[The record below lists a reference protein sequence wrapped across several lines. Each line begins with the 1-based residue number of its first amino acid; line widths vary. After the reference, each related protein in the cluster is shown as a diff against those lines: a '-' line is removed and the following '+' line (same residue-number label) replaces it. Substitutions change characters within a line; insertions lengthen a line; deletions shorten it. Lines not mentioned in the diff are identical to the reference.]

1 MIFTNTQNMASE
13 LSAAALHR
21 DKQLGLSPFEAA
33 FEELGELAVAL
44 SHYKRQRCGKE
55 AVLDEVADVYLNLV
69 KIQVTVGI
77 SDTDLNFRIAA
88 KVERT
93 LQAIRRQL
101 EEEPPQPEWGVEL
114 VKTIQRAELAE
125 EERDRWAAR
134 VKLLEAKLD
143 TIRAEAG

>member
-1 MIFTNTQNMASE
+1 MIFVNTQNLASE
-13 LSAAALHR
+13 LAATALHR

-44 SHYKRQRCGKE
+44 SHYKRLRCSKE

-69 KIQVTVGI
+69 KIQATVGI
-77 SDTDLNFRIAA
+77 SDTELNFRITA
-88 KVERT
+88 KVEKT

-101 EEEPPQPEWGVEL
+101 EDEPSQPEWGVEL

-143 TIRAEAG
+143 AIRAEAS